1 MRKDESGERGQNKLK
16 GWCELISRRGKRLVH
31 LVIHQSRISKEGLSI
46 TKSAIIAF
54 KHFRKLYL
62 GRVDRNV
69 TVCLLVSSFFA
80 SNTDANNST
89 NGLTVKINESSSLPP
104 SATTSLVHRLYLVS
118 VWTRQPQSEVGS
130 RSTQFV
136 SSCGAANHYFQRA
149 HSSAPLSGSCY
160 VNHTRRPSAKDPVGF

>member
-1 MRKDESGERGQNKLK
+1 M
-16 GWCELISRRGKRLVH
+16 VH

-80 SNTDANNST
+80 SNTDANDST
-89 NGLTVKINESSSLPP
+89 NGLRVKINESSSLPP
-104 SATTSLVHRLYLVS
+104 SATPSLVRRLYLVS

-149 HSSAPLSGSCY
+149 RSSAPLSGSCY
-160 VNHTRRPSAKDPVGF
+160 VNRTRLPSAKDPVGF